1 MSKRSACALYLA
13 VLIQPAL
20 AGAQEGTPPPVPDA
34 VQPAAAAPQDPEP
47 AQIVIEGRRPGPGL
61 WKVSKDGHVMWV
73 FGLYSPLPRKME
85 WDAGRVERLVAQ
97 SQEVLQ
103 APQTNVGTSSVFGMI
118 AALPAMIGMKKSPD
132 GARLEQVVPADVY
145 GRWTALK
152 GKYLGDDDGV
162 EQYRPLFAADEL
174 MNAALERNGLV
185 RSGEVRKQ
193 IEKIAKKHDVKLT
206 WTGVRVE
213 IDSPGRA
220 LRDFKKSQVEDVAC
234 FTKTVERFE
243 GDIDAM
249 RARANAWAEGK
260 IAAIRNL
267 DYAERDDA
275 CNNAVLTGSFA
286 KTNPALQNMPERR
299 QASWVKAAETAL
311 GANKVTFAMLSMNE
325 ILGPKSYLAVLQ
337 EKGYAVES
345 PK

>member
-1 MSKRSACALYLA
+1 MNRRNACALYLA
-13 VLIQPAL
+13 LLAL
-20 AGAQEGTPPPVPDA
+20 PLLARAQSDSPPPGPAA
-34 VQPAAAAPQDPEP
+34 VQAAEAPQDLAP

-103 APQTNVGTSSVFGMI
+103 PPGANVGTSSMFGMI
-118 AALPAMIGMKKSPD
+118 AALPAMIGMKKNPD
-132 GARLEQVVPADVY
+132 GARLDQVLPADVY

-152 GKYLGDDDGV
+152 GKYIGDDDGV
-162 EQYRPLFAADEL
+162 EYYRPLFAADEL
-174 MNAALERNGLV
+174 MNAGLARNGLA
-185 RSGEVRKQ
+185 RSTEVRKQ
-193 IEKIAKKHDVKLT
+193 IERIARKNDVKLT
-206 WTGVRVE
+206 TTSIHVE

-220 LRDFKKSQVEDVAC
+220 LRDFKKSQMEDVAC

-249 RARANAWAEGK
+249 RTRANAWAEGN

-275 CNNAVLTGSFA
+275 CNNAVLGGSFA
-286 KTNPALQNMPERR
+286 KNNPALQNMPERR
-299 QASWVKAAETAL
+299 LASWLKAVDAAL
-311 GANKVTFAMLSMNE
+311 AANKVTFAMLSMNE